1 MNPTNQRIL
10 LAMIAGYRGGRDLR
24 STFTDPNFSSL
35 SFEDKSEIIKAFAS
49 VVGNAVVPK
58 LSALG
63 YTKELA
69 GGALQGAMSTLPLSA
84 ILHTVAMGVYK
95 DGLKN
100 TLDVSGK
107 VLGNN
112 GIRTFFG
119 PIAAI
124 GAAAGMYGA
133 GRNIY
138 NQVKHKNALTA
149 GLQSINTAA
158 SPEESDQAVANLLF
172 SRILHSA
179 PAQSTLLH
187 SITPVVR
194 DFGRTISTAID
205 KTYASTSGVSSAE
218 KFDEI
223 DAPADITAILSS
235 NEDNAVK
242 AEKINALAGRVATLR
257 KNMLNALPAMESL
270 NEQGFNS
277 DEDFNFLRPEL
288 VNRLHKSDEI
298 LAHIGNMKLDGE

>member
-10 LAMIAGYRGGRDLR
+10 LAMVAGYRGGRDLR
-24 STFTDPNFSSL
+24 SIFTDPNFSSL

-69 GGALQGAMSTLPLSA
+69 GGALQGALTTLPLSA
-84 ILHTVAMGVYK
+84 IVHTLAMGVYK

-100 TLDVSGK
+100 TLDYSGK
-107 VLGNN
+107 VLKNN
-112 GIRTFFG
+112 GIKTFFG
-119 PIAAI
+119 PVAAI

-138 NQVKHKNALTA
+138 NQVKHREALNA
-149 GLQSINTAA
+149 GLKGINAAA

-172 SRILHSA
+172 SRVLHSA

-187 SITPVVR
+187 SVAPIVR
-194 DFGRTISTAID
+194 DFGKSVSHAID
-205 KTYASTSGVSSAE
+205 KTYTSVSGIRSAE
-218 KFDEI
+218 NFDTI
-223 DAPADITAILSS
+223 NAPVDLTTILTSD
-235 NEDNAVK
+235 EDNAVK
-242 AEKINALAGRVATLR
+242 AEKINALASRVATLR

-277 DEDFNFLRPEL
+277 DEEFNFIRPEL

-298 LAHIGNMKLDGE
+298 LAHIGNIKLDGE